1 MKTKEFF
8 ISFGKQQHK
17 KWSTAFPTIF
27 TSLFLFFSLYY
38 CFGISYVLLT
48 PFLTQFFR
56 MEHTKNWNYSTLF
69 FKFFILYFLCI
80 CAFLASQTFI
90 FCILINFFI
99 PLLFVLFFTNQFT
112 PKAYMVYGMEWIFL
126 QIHPIPSSQFPTQL
140 LALTYGILSV
150 FLFLILYRYTI
161 LKPMK
166 KPFFTQGLSVLHNI
180 YINIDNNIPN
190 RFIPLQNLLHEFQH
204 YLFITN
210 EPLFLFSKCEKF
222 NQKHQL
228 FMFFEKIQYIH
239 EKIPLKQWIQN
250 ENDQQYFKKLGEF
263 LITIPTT
270 SSSYQTE
277 IIKLH
282 DFINRYQLSTPSLNQ
297 MYHET
302 LIFLM
307 EILKNNKR
315 ENLLLQYIQWVQTMF
330 QTFTWKDFIQLE
342 QFQLR
347 FALRLSIA
355 LSCTFSFCFATHM
368 EHSYW
373 IPLTIFF
380 TLMPYSDESNTKI
393 IHRILGTIIGILITT
408 ILHLF
413 FPTMEFLFV
422 FIIIFTCFMYSIP
435 PTSWKMTI
443 YTTCYGMTLA
453 SLSLGLEKAIILRLI
468 YVAIGITISFL
479 ASHFLFPNT
488 IEKEFKKNINR
499 LYKLNKSLLQIVSNA
514 QNERQ
519 TISLF
524 QKQKLYA
531 NLLAKEIYQYQMTH
545 PTKSTE
551 YVSNLLEKQRFFTSE
566 LGYLFFYS
574 LQKRKNKENDF
585 SALFLT
591 LSSILFETNS
601 SEEREKQLE
610 EFLYLLKE
618 NPTFSNSKFSYFL
631 FTNFIYSLL
640 ELIKFYNISGI
651 NLSYHSSSLTE

>member
-8 ISFGKQQHK
+8 ISFGKQQYK
-17 KWSTAFPTIF
+17 KWFTAFPTIF

-56 MEHTKNWNYSTLF
+56 IEHTKNWNYSTLF
-69 FKFFILYFLCI
+69 LKFFLLYFLCI
-80 CAFLASQTFI
+80 FAFLASRTLA
-90 FCILINFFI
+90 FCVLINFFI
-99 PLLFVLFFTNQFT
+99 PLFFVLFFTNQFT

-126 QIHPIPSSQFPTQL
+126 QIRPISPAQFPTQL
-140 LALTYGILSV
+140 LALTFGIFSI
-150 FLFLILYRYTI
+150 FLFLTIYRYLV
-161 LKPMK
+161 LKPIK
-166 KPFFTQGLSVLHNI
+166 NPFFTKGFSILHHI
-180 YINIDNNIPN
+180 YHTIDSETTI
-190 RFIPLQNLLHEFQH
+190 FIPLQNFLHEFQH
-204 YLFITN
+204 HLYITN
-210 EPLFLFSKCEKF
+210 EPLFTFRKNGMF
-222 NQKHQL
+222 NQQHQL

-239 EKIPLKQWIQN
+239 EKIPQKQWIQN
-250 ENDQQYFKKLGEF
+250 ENDKQYFKELGDIF
-263 LITIPTT
+263 ATIPST
-270 SSSYQTE
+270 SFSYQVE

-282 DFINRYQLSTPSLNQ
+282 DFINKHYLSDPDLNKMYQD
-297 MYHET
+297 T

-315 ENLLLQYIQWVQTMF
+315 ENLLLQYIQWVQTML
-330 QTFTWKDFIQLE
+330 QTFTWKDLIQFE

-347 FALRLSIA
+347 FALRLSIT
-355 LSCTFSFCFATHM
+355 LSCTFSFCFAIHM

-393 IHRILGTIIGILITT
+393 IHRILGTIIGIIIIT
-408 ILHLF
+408 ILYFF

-453 SLSLGLEKAIILRLI
+453 SLSLGLEKAIILRLV

-488 IEKEFKKNINR
+488 IEKEFRKNIHR
-499 LYKLNKSLLQIVSNA
+499 LYKLNQSLLQIVSNEEN
-514 QNERQ
+514 QRQ
-519 TISLF
+519 TIALF

-531 NLLAKEIYQYQMTH
+531 NLLAKEIYQYQITH
-545 PTKSTE
+545 PNESTAL
-551 YVSNLLEKQRFFTSE
+551 VSNLLEKQHFFTSE

-574 LQKRKNKENDF
+574 LQKRKNKEDDF

-591 LSSILFETNS
+591 LSSILFETNIPQ
-601 SEEREKQLE
+601 EREKQLE

-618 NPTFSNSKFSYFL
+618 NPTFSKSKFSYFL

-640 ELIKFYNISGI
+640 ELIKFYNVSGV
-651 NLSYHSSSLTE
+651 NLSYHSSSLSE